1 VKIGRLAYSDFITLP
16 VADKIIRESDESF
29 LATIQRTIV
38 KTAKLPRDETINETW
53 KITFD
58 DGISGLFKPGEQFGW
73 PYTNWPERSYVSY
86 KIDRLFQIYLI
97 PPTAFFEFDTG
108 GGPKRGSIM
117 LWIEDAKT
125 PATLGLTHGDRP
137 DELKLLDAL
146 IGNADRK
153 EMDWLIGVD
162 GRVHAI
168 DNDSTFK
175 HTVTVR
181 NTNLAVWEHE
191 LAAIENEAKRK
202 LFLSKLNSV
211 DLSHLQADLALLDEH
226 HRDRFTDSFD
236 LIVNKLTAEI

>member
-1 VKIGRLAYSDFITLP
+1 MAIGKLAASSFIMLP
-16 VADKIIRESDESF
+16 IADKTLRESDGAF
-29 LATIQRTIV
+29 IATIQRCIV
-38 KTAKLPRDETINETW
+38 KTEKLPRDGTTNETW

-58 DGISGLFKPGEQFGW
+58 DGISGLFKPGEQFDS

-125 PATLGLTHGDRP
+125 PAAQGLTHGDRP

-175 HTVTVR
+175 HTETVR
-181 NTNLAVWEHE
+181 STNLKVWEHE

-202 LFLSKLNSV
+202 LFVSKFRSV
-211 DLSHLQADLALLDEH
+211 DLSLLESDLALLGEH
-226 HRDRFTDSFD
+226 QRDRFTDSFD